1 MEKYKIINR
10 IYKRIIVKIGTTLL
24 TDKNNNL
31 NTEVINLLAKQI
43 DSLRSDGLQI
53 ILVSSGAVAAG
64 RQVLKKQEEKNPIA
78 IRQVL
83 AATGQ
88 IQLMNQYG
96 AIFKQ
101 YDIPIAQALLTRKD
115 VSDRLSYLNIRNT
128 LINLLEMHVL
138 PIINE
143 NDVVAIEEIENQ
155 LGPSVAKIVDGL
167 TKISH
172 LKKDTDISLQAE
184 NFRKMLLTFFLHGVV
199 TTYFTI
205 ASLTSSTLI

>member
-1 MEKYKIINR
+1 MKGQKGVDIGIGQIVNYHTKHDIG
-10 IYKRIIVKIGTTLL
+10 KRIIVKIGTTLL
-24 TDKNNNL
+24 TDRNNNL

-128 LINLLEMHVL
+128 LINLLEMHC
-138 PIINE
+138 
-143 NDVVAIEEIENQ
+143 
-155 LGPSVAKIVDGL
+155 
-167 TKISH
+167 
-172 LKKDTDISLQAE
+172 
-184 NFRKMLLTFFLHGVV
+184 LL
-199 TTYFTI
+199 Y
-205 ASLTSSTLI
+205 TSPRPRDRG